1 MFILVFCFKRNYL
14 WYFRLLYKSKII
26 TVITVKRVFASSLP
40 AESVKH
46 FLPVGST
53 NAIFIRSLLCFYSS
67 VSAQYVRNVYEIHI
81 LNRSSAVLV
90 SNIPFSW
97 KNIFANGIWQIKLN
111 DLPLKLKQTIVIE
124 VILHRS
130 VKLLFVFNIFHI
142 RTQTVYLR
150 EHFKICV
157 AAIIGRGIAWQVLS
171 FFPAKQ
177 FNLGLFSKDVWIMP
191 VIFLSASHL

>member
-1 MFILVFCFKRNYL
+1 M
-14 WYFRLLYKSKII
+14 
-26 TVITVKRVFASSLP
+26 P
-40 AESVKH
+40 
-46 FLPVGST
+46 FLSG
-53 NAIFIRSLLCFYSS
+53 LSS
-67 VSAQYVRNVYEIHI
+67 VFIVLFQHNMCEMSMKFTYWIVVR
-81 LNRSSAVLV
+81 
-90 SNIPFSW
+90 PFW
-97 KNIFANGIWQIKLN
+97 FLIYHLAEKNIFANGIWQIKLN

-124 VILHRS
+124 FILHRS

-177 FNLGLFSKDVWIMP
+177 FNLGLVSKDVWIMP
-191 VIFLSASHL
+191 VIFVSASYL